1 MPFKQRWLQDV
12 PNGPVSSSGEMA
24 GRLPPRALGLFGRR
38 RLCFPCNRR
47 HAHRRWGRCD
57 RFGRGVHCDARQA
70 KRNTALDLFKEYYS
84 ADFAD
89 ERRKAER
96 FMAKHANVDWSAN
109 DPYLLDETDT
119 DLSGYSAVLRF
130 WQRVATLHNEGEIP
144 PGLIQRLLS
153 RELGFWNAKLFQPM
167 KARKGMYVRGPI
179 VDLAAKFAKGR
190 GRSAFEAGERDG
202 KRAVPPELEGPGR
215 VLPAGSGAAVDT

>member
-1 MPFKQRWLQDV
+1 MRWLV
-12 PNGPVSSSGEMA
+12 AFLLALWVVLGVGAYLFPAIAGTLIGGGVGATVSVA
-24 GRLPPRALGLFGRR
+24 VFTAT
-38 RLCFPCNRR
+38 
-47 HAHRRWGRCD
+47 
-57 RFGRGVHCDARQA
+57 RGQA

-89 ERRKAER
+89 QRRKAER
-96 FMAKHANVDWSAN
+96 FMAKHADVDWSAN

-153 RELGFWNAKLFQPM
+153 RELGFWNTKLFQPM

-179 VDLAAKFAKGR
+179 IDLAEKFATGQ
-190 GRSAFEAGERDG
+190 GRSAFEAGELDG

-215 VLPAGSGAAVDT
+215 GNALPPEEAEAAVETSG